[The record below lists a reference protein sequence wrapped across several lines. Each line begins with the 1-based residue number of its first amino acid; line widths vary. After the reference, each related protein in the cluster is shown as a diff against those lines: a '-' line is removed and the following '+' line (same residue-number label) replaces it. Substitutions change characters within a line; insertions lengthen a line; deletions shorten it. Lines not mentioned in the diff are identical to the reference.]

1 MERDKQWGFTTG
13 LLVTAPTWTCTH
25 VQCNKVL
32 LQWKICLARIPRR
45 SMQIRKTVAYG
56 CHFIRQGGHAC
67 TIHASM
73 QKQERERNLPLRN
86 VICFNQSVSS
96 KHEKQ
101 HHEHYEYCAGG
112 GGQNQQTPSLP
123 YISALRAHFARRLT
137 WGSGPASSWHTHRG
151 RDAGVLQ
158 LELSGQK
165 EAAAVTRALWWW
177 ACLLLF
183 PVHVI
188 KWQMVAEQQRFIM

>member
-1 MERDKQWGFTTG
+1 
-13 LLVTAPTWTCTH
+13 
-25 VQCNKVL
+25 
-32 LQWKICLARIPRR
+32 
-45 SMQIRKTVAYG
+45 MQIRKTVAYG

-67 TIHASM
+67 KIHASM

-86 VICFNQSVSS
+86 VICFNQSISS

-112 GGQNQQTPSLP
+112 GGQNQQTPS
-123 YISALRAHFARRLT
+123 H
-137 WGSGPASSWHTHRG
+137 HTHRG

-165 EAAAVTRALWWW
+165 EAAAVTRAL
-177 ACLLLF
+177 
-183 PVHVI
+183 
-188 KWQMVAEQQRFIM
+188 